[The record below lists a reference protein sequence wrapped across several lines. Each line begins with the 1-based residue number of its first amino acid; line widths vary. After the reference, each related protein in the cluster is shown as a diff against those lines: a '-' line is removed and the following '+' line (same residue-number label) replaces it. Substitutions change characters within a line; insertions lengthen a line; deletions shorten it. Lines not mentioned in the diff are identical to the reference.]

1 MKDTLYVQVQVN
13 FTNECRPLSCFVG
26 DPVYCVCT
34 IYAAQILDYSE
45 IKNEKSVANNKDND
59 VNCNDNNNDIGYGN
73 YNSCILTMI

>member
-1 MKDTLYVQVQVN
+1 
-13 FTNECRPLSCFVG
+13 VG
-26 DPVYCVCT
+26 GPVYCVCT

-59 VNCNDNNNDIGYGN
+59 DNNNDIGYGN

>member
-1 MKDTLYVQVQVN
+1 M
-13 FTNECRPLSCFVG
+13 G

-59 VNCNDNNNDIGYGN
+59 DNNNDIGYGN